1 MNRIQKNFTKKY
13 MFNIQYFKSKLISS
27 IEPFGKQIIMKKGQ
41 DSVQSLAALFSYV
54 GC

>member
-13 MFNIQYFKSKLISS
+13 MFNIQYFNSKLISS